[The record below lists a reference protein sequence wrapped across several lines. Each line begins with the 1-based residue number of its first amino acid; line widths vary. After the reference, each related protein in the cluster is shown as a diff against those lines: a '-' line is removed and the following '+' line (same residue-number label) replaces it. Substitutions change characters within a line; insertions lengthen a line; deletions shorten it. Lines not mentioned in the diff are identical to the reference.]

1 MKRVDIDFTRH
12 GTTIECYGELLGE
25 ERQGMQVMFQMMN
38 AACPAR
44 GLQGPADARYFIKN
58 VLPEV
63 DAAVKAIKSADMF
76 ILEIPAESF
85 AS

>member
-1 MKRVDIDFTRH
+1 MKRVDTDFISH

-38 AACPAR
+38 AARPAL
-44 GLQGPADARYFIKN
+44 GLQGLASTRYFIKN

-63 DAAVKAIKSADMF
+63 DAVVKAIKSADMF

>member
-1 MKRVDIDFTRH
+1 MKGVDTHFTRH

-38 AACPAR
+38 AVCPAR
-44 GLQGPADARYFIKN
+44 GLRGTADARYFIKN

-63 DAAVKAIKSADMF
+63 DAAVKAIKSADLPM
-76 ILEIPAESF
+76 LEIPAESF

>member
-1 MKRVDIDFTRH
+1 MKRVDTDFTRH

-38 AACPAR
+38 AAHPAL
-44 GLQGPADARYFIKN
+44 GLRGPAGAKYFIKN

-63 DAAVKAIKSADMF
+63 AAAVKAIKSADMF
-76 ILEIPAESF
+76 MLEIPAESF
-85 AS
+85 VS